1 MNESRIDLYKGLTTR
16 EAQKRIKKYGPN
28 VLKKKKKVS
37 PFKIFLEQFNDFIIW
52 VLVGATI
59 ISGFM
64 GEKADAITILIIV
77 IMNAI
82 LGFVQE
88 FKTEKSLEA
97 LNELSSPT
105 AKVIR
110 DSSVKVINAEELVIG
125 DLVILESGDRIP
137 ADCILVEQSSF
148 MVDESLLTGESLGVE
163 KSSNSKNSSIY
174 MGTVVLKGRA
184 KAKVVETGMGTEM
197 GKIAEMLDDIQVE
210 KSPLKEKL
218 SSLGKVLVVLCI
230 IICVIVTLTG
240 IWRGQDKYEM
250 FLLGVSLAV
259 AAIPEGLPAIVT
271 VALALGV
278 SRMLKR
284 NALVRKLPAVET
296 LGCTSIICSDKTG
309 TLTENNMTVK
319 KMYYDNK
326 IHNLGNKNFPENLIL
341 KKIFTYCNDF
351 NLDMKEKDI
360 NKSVLGD
367 PTETALVKA
376 FFRGK
381 NEIKGFTD
389 KGRRIYDNPFDSDRK
404 MMSVIVQDGSGET
417 CYVKALQREL

>member
-1 MNESRIDLYKGLTTR
+1 MNESKIDLYSGLTTR

-28 VLKKKKKVS
+28 VLKKKKKIS

-52 VLVGATI
+52 VLIAATI
-59 ISGFM
+59 ISGIM

-110 DSSVKVINAEELVIG
+110 DSNVKVINAEELVIG

-137 ADCILVEQSSF
+137 ADCILVEDSSF
-148 MVDESLLTGESLGVE
+148 MVDESLLTGESVGVE
-163 KSSNSKNSSIY
+163 KNSNFKNNNIY

-197 GKIAEMLDDIQVE
+197 GKIAEMLDDIEVE

-218 SSLGKVLVVLCI
+218 SYLGKVLVVLCI

-240 IWRGQDKYEM
+240 IWRG
-250 FLLGVSLAV
+250 
-259 AAIPEGLPAIVT
+259 T
-271 VALALGV
+271 
-278 SRMLKR
+278 R
-284 NALVRKLPAVET
+284 
-296 LGCTSIICSDKTG
+296 
-309 TLTENNMTVK
+309 
-319 KMYYDNK
+319 
-326 IHNLGNKNFPENLIL
+326 
-341 KKIFTYCNDF
+341 
-351 NLDMKEKDI
+351 
-360 NKSVLGD
+360 
-367 PTETALVKA
+367 
-376 FFRGK
+376 
-381 NEIKGFTD
+381 
-389 KGRRIYDNPFDSDRK
+389 
-404 MMSVIVQDGSGET
+404 
-417 CYVKALQREL
+417 

>member
-1 MNESRIDLYKGLTTR
+1 MNESKIDLYKGLTTR

-52 VLVGATI
+52 VLIVATA

-137 ADCILVEQSSF
+137 ADCILVEDSSF
-148 MVDESLLTGESLGVE
+148 MADESLLTGESVGVE
-163 KSSNSKNSSIY
+163 KNSSSKNNNVY

-184 KAKVVETGMGTEM
+184 KAKVVEIGMGTEM

-218 SSLGKVLVVLCI
+218 ASLGKVLVVLCI

-326 IHNLGNKNFPENLIL
+326 IYNLDNRNFPENLIL

-376 FFRGK
+376 FLGV
-381 NEIKGFTD
+381 
-389 KGRRIYDNPFDSDRK
+389 K
-404 MMSVIVQDGSGET
+404 M
-417 CYVKALQREL
+417 K